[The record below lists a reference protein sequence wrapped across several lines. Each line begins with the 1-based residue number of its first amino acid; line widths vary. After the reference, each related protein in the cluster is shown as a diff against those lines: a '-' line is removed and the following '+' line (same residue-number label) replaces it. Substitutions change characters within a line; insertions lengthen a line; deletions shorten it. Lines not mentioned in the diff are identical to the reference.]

1 MHVEG
6 QNMHNSIG
14 NQSKG
19 SVKTKHREESLQYAI
34 YNCAAVQETIILHN
48 VDPYK
53 PKHIKRNAHR

>member
-14 NQSKG
+14 NQSEG

-53 PKHIKRNAHR
+53 P